1 MLRIGE
7 EALRYMIEKYLEEQ
21 GLDFDINF
29 RIYAVKGYRQPILH
43 PSLEIVF
50 DESE

>member
-1 MLRIGE
+1 MIISE

-21 GLDFDINF
+21 GIEFDTNF
-29 RIYAVKGYRQPILH
+29 RIYAVKDYRQPILH
-43 PSLEIVF
+43 PNLEVVF